1 MPARAIL
8 PQAYS
13 MFAALLSG
21 DREHTL
27 SRPPWGCVATPELAL
42 DYLNVS
48 PQVLWSY
55 TLRRQGPELERDA
68 KRLYRGVGKRNI
80 YRYEAVLSWLP
91 GGGDRPPWYWT
102 RLWAHSIGERV
113 ADDPE
118 AVLALVER
126 LERDP
131 VVRARPYAFRRLDA
145 GLARLRACYD
155 GC

>member
-1 MPARAIL
+1 VPARAIL
-8 PQAYS
+8 PEAYS

-21 DREHTL
+21 DPL
-27 SRPPWGCVATPELAL
+27 SRPPWGCIATPELAL
-42 DYLNVS
+42 DYLGLS

-68 KRLYRGVGKRNI
+68 KRLYRNVGRRNL

-91 GGGDRPPWYWT
+91 GGGDRPPWHWT
-102 RLWAHSIGERV
+102 RLWLHSIGERV

-118 AVLALVER
+118 AVLGLVER

-131 VVRARPYAFRRLDA
+131 VVKARPYAFRRLDA
-145 GLARLRACYD
+145 GLARLRAAYED
-155 GC
+155 